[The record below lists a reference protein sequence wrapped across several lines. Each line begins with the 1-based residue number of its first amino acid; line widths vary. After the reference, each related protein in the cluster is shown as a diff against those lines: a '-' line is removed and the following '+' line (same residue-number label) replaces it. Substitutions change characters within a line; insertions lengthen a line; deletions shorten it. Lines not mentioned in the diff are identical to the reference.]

1 VDDIIIA
8 SSSPAAIDALLVD
21 LKTDFAIK
29 DLVDLHYFLG
39 IEVKQVADGLVLSQ
53 AKNATDLLRR
63 VGMFNCKPVTSLMST
78 SDKLSAHVG
87 EQLSPKDSTRY
98 RSVVGAL

>member
-21 LKTDFAIK
+21 LKIDFAIK

-53 AKNATDLLRR
+53 AKNATDLLRACWH
-63 VGMFNCKPVTSLMST
+63 VQLQTCHIPYVHIGQTFST
-78 SDKLSAHVG
+78 CW
-87 EQLSPKDSTRY
+87 
-98 RSVVGAL
+98 